1 MPPLLFPFRFSGPKG
16 AFPLPL
22 PFQWGKFPLPP
33 FIPFPCHMLPIS
45 IGVWPVSLRLSN
57 PVTCLD
63 RWYSV
68 ITFLA
73 VSYVSSNR
81 KFIPKCCRSVPVV
94 LLSSVV
100 TSMLSGSAV
109 SACVSYFVFRVSHS
123 LSSCSNCSVPNLN
136 SSILSS
142 KLTSGAV
149 PGSENSVSKRHV
161 SNPFS
166 STFDRTTS

>member
-1 MPPLLFPFRFSGPKG
+1 MGQRGLFLFLCLFNG
-16 AFPLPL
+16 
-22 PFQWGKFPLPP
+22 GKFPLPP

-73 VSYVSSNR
+73 VSYVSSNL

-109 SACVSYFVFRVSHS
+109 SACVSYFVFSVSHS